1 MLTIKREISIPI
13 QTADIA
19 GAYAYIYVHLG
30 DIRKSEDK
38 LQEAINC
45 YGESKKIITCFKES
59 SYSAKMQTLSGLD
72 YIEALILYKTGEIHQ
87 VLGENLTSIS
97 YFRQSIEI
105 VKQHDSIDALELYLT
120 LCLAL
125 GDMFKT
131 TQAFSIAKE
140 WYQSAQSGAEKL
152 LTQSPSVANKEMLA
166 AIYFRLYTVSQT
178 DDRLIFLDSA
188 LTLYEDLYKQNP
200 LQQYLK
206 QLIVLSAIRKTLFN
220 NGQQ

>member
-72 YIEALILYKTGEIHQ
+72 YIEALILYKTGEIHK

-120 LCLAL
+120 QNIIYGSAL
-125 GDMFKT
+125 SYGADFPSDQRPIHPDLFKGR
-131 TQAFSIAKE
+131 AADPGPLHGKR
-140 WYQSAQSGAEKL
+140 L
-152 LTQSPSVANKEMLA
+152 LLHRNSPSEKPLFPKA
-166 AIYFRLYTVSQT
+166 AGSYSGLPGPRQGQNHCQKRTVGNQPYSPRPFQKKC
-178 DDRLIFLDSA
+178 RH
-188 LTLYEDLYKQNP
+188 TLQ
-200 LQQYLK
+200 
-206 QLIVLSAIRKTLFN
+206 
-220 NGQQ
+220 